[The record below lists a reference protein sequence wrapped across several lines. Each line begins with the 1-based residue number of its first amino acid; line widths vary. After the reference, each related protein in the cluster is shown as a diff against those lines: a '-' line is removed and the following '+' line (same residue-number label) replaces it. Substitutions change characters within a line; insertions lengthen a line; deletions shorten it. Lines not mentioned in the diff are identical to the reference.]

1 MKKFTLILFLLFIQ
15 FNNYAQNEKPTISAP
30 SNLVGII
37 SKEDFKQQPFK
48 QWFDKNYNN
57 YTLNNSVV
65 KKIKKHINGVTIK
78 AFLGTWCGDSKLE
91 VPQFYKL
98 LDTLNFDYKNL
109 QMIAVNRDKKTP
121 NNLQEGL
128 NIIRVPTF
136 IFYKNDVEIGRYVEF
151 PRETLEK
158 DIFKIISGKPY
169 KHSYE
174 ID

>member
-1 MKKFTLILFLLFIQ
+1 MKKFALILFLLFIQ
-15 FNNYAQNEKPTISAP
+15 FNNYAQNEKPTISEH
-30 SNLVGII
+30 SNLIGVV
-37 SKEDFKQQPFK
+37 SKENFKQQPFK
-48 QWFDKNYNN
+48 QWFDKNYNS
-57 YTLNNSVV
+57 YTLNKSI
-65 KKIKKHINGVTIK
+65 IKEIEKHINGVTIK

-109 QMIAVNRDKKTP
+109 QMIAVDRNKKTT

-136 IFYKNDVEIGRYVEF
+136 IFYKNDVEIGIYVEF

-158 DIFKIISGKPY
+158 DILKIVSGKTY
-169 KHSYE
+169 KHSY
-174 ID
+174 DTD